1 MAQLNKS
8 RFHFIGVGGIGMC
21 GIAEILHL
29 MGAQVTGSDMS
40 ENSNT
45 KRLSKMGL
53 KIFKGHSAGNVK
65 NASVVVYSSAV
76 QSDNVEY
83 QEAQILKIPLI
94 ARAEAL
100 AEVMRLKRGVAIAGT
115 HGKTTTTSLVASV
128 FLEAHLHPTIA
139 VGGRLSMID
148 STAQLGGGEWF
159 IAEAD
164 ESDGSFNKLN
174 PEISVI
180 TNIDSDHMDYYK
192 NFENLK
198 LAFAEFANRIPFYGQ
213 LIACGDDAGIRQCLS
228 NYKKRVLYYG
238 FNSNNNL
245 QISGGPGTY
254 FFKLIDQQ
262 IEKNLGEIKLK
273 LPGRHN
279 ALNSAAALAVG
290 LNAGID
296 FAVIKRALENFSG
309 VDRRFELKEIVN
321 SVHIYDDYGHHP
333 TEVRATLQAFK
344 EKFPKNRLAV
354 YFQPH
359 RYSRTK
365 DCWLDFQNSFDL
377 ADQVFMGPIYA
388 AGEEAIEG
396 ISSEQ
401 LVLEIQ
407 NKNPH
412 KKNSVLNC
420 SSRSEA
426 LSDVLK
432 YLKPDDVFVT
442 LGAGDGWKLGLD
454 VIANLK
460 KR

>member
-1 MAQLNKS
+1 MQLKKS

-21 GIAEILHL
+21 GIAEILYL
-29 MGAQVTGSDMS
+29 MGAQVSGSDVS
-40 ENSNT
+40 ENTNT
-45 KRLSKMGL
+45 QRLSKMGL
-53 KIFKGHSAGNVK
+53 KIFKGHSADHVQ

-76 QSDNVEY
+76 QPDNVEY
-83 QEAQILKIPLI
+83 QEARNLKIPLI
-94 ARAEAL
+94 PRAEAL

-115 HGKTTTTSLVASV
+115 HGKTTTTSLVASI
-128 FLEAHLHPTIA
+128 FLEAQLHPTIA
-139 VGGRLSMID
+139 VGGRLSIID

-180 TNIDSDHMDYYK
+180 TNIDLDHMDFYK

-198 LAFAEFANRIPFYGQ
+198 TAFAEFANRIPFYGQ
-213 LIACGDDAGIRQCLS
+213 LIACGDDPGIRQCLS

-238 FNSNNNL
+238 FNANNNL
-245 QISGGPGTY
+245 QISGSNGTY

-262 IEKNLGEIKLK
+262 TEKNLGEIKLK
-273 LPGRHN
+273 LPGTHN

-290 LNAGID
+290 LNAGVD
-296 FAVIKRALENFSG
+296 FATIKKALENFSG
-309 VDRRFELKEIVN
+309 VDRRFQLKEIVN
-321 SVHIYDDYGHHP
+321 SIHIYDDYGHHP

-344 EKFPKNRLAV
+344 EKFPQNRLAV

-365 DCWLDFQNSFDL
+365 DCWLDFQNSFEL
-377 ADQVFMGPIYA
+377 ADQVFMGSIYA
-388 AGEEAIEG
+388 AGESPIEG
-396 ISSEQ
+396 ISSDQ
-401 LVLEIQ
+401 LVIEMQ
-407 NKNPH
+407 
-412 KKNSVLNC
+412 KKFPKKMNSIFNC
-420 SSRSEA
+420 PTRDIA

-432 YLKPDDVFVT
+432 YLQPNDIFVT